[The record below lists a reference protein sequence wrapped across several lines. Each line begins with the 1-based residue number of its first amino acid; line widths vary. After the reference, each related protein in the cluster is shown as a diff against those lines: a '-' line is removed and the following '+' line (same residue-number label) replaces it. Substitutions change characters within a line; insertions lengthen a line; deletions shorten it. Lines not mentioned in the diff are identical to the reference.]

1 MSWAFVLALAAGCYA
16 TKVLGF
22 LLPQEVLDA
31 PAVRRIAVL
40 APVGLL
46 ASLVLT
52 QTLTTGSSYVLE
64 PRAAGVLVAVVAV
77 LLRASFLVVVLAAI
91 VTAAVVNALTT

>member
-1 MSWAFVLALAAGCYA
+1 MSWAFVFSLAAGCYA
-16 TKVLGF
+16 TKLLGF
-22 LLPQEVLDA
+22 LLPQHLLDA
-31 PAVRRIAVL
+31 PVVRRIAVL

-52 QTLTTGSSYVLE
+52 QTLTTGSNYVVE

-77 LLRASFLVVVLAAI
+77 LLRASFLLVVLSAI
-91 VTAAVVNALTT
+91 VTAAAVNALTT